1 MYIFHCA
8 APWFFFGFSVFFE
21 TMPLY
26 TRKSWNLIVDQ
37 VGLKLLGTFLSSL
50 LPKDIFHHIQ
60 SNIFKVIHL
69 FKIINLKDNSLIFI
83 L

>member
-21 TMPLY
+21 TMSLY

-37 VGLKLLGTFLSSL
+37 VGLKLLEIFLSSL
-50 LPKDIFHHIQ
+50 LPKCWDLRHIPPHPEQ
-60 SNIFKVIHL
+60 HF
-69 FKIINLKDNSLIFI
+69 
-83 L
+83 